1 MILLLFGP
9 PGSGKA
15 TQSAFL
21 AAHYHV
27 PAISAADMFRDE
39 CKAGAEFGR
48 TVCRT
53 YTCGDLVPDEIANR
67 VVAERIAH
75 PDCAGGLLL
84 EGYPQTVAQ
93 ARSFA
98 ALVAARQLPD
108 PMVLFLDVPEEILVQ
123 RLTARR
129 QCPRCLRTY
138 NLLWQPPLASGH
150 CDDDGSALIERPDD
164 SEPALRERLRAYRER
179 IAPILDY
186 YGESAV
192 LHINGLLPPIGVERE
207 EERLIESM
215 LVPAGAR

>member
-21 AAHYHV
+21 AEHYHV
-27 PAISAADMFRDE
+27 PAISAVDMFRDE

-48 TVCRT
+48 TVCRM
-53 YTCGDLVPDEIANR
+53 YTCGDLVPDEVANR
-67 VVAERIAH
+67 VVAKRIAR
-75 PDCAGGLLL
+75 PDCASGFLLD
-84 EGYPQTVAQ
+84 GYPQTVAQ

-98 ALVAARQLPD
+98 VLVAARQLPE
-108 PMVLFLDVPEEILVQ
+108 PMVLFLDVPEEVLVE

-129 QCPRCLRTY
+129 QCTRCLRIY
-138 NLLWQPPLASGH
+138 NLLWQPPLTPGH
-150 CDDDGSALIERPDD
+150 CDDDGGALIERPDD
-164 SEPALRERLRAYRER
+164 TKPAVLERLHAYRER
-179 IAPILDY
+179 IAPILHY

-192 LHINGLLPPIGVERE
+192 LHINGLLPPIRVERE